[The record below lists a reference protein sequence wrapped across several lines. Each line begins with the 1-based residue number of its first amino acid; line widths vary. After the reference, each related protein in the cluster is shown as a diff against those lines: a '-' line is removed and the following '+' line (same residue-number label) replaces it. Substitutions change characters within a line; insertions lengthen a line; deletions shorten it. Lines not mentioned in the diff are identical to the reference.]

1 MRAKSIANNFQKEK
15 GGTKFNKIPISNTV
29 EMKFYNFCR
38 WVIIV
43 DRWEGSTRR
52 TMEEM
57 KERFYN
63 AINELHALR
72 NENADALYYDAEHE
86 KRRKEQL
93 IKQWNRTEQQVVSSY
108 TCISMF

>member
-1 MRAKSIANNFQKEK
+1 M
-15 GGTKFNKIPISNTV
+15 
-29 EMKFYNFCR
+29 
-38 WVIIV
+38 

-63 AINELHALR
+63 AVNELNTVR
-72 NENADALYYDAEHE
+72 NEKAEVLYYDAEHE

-93 IKQWNRTEQQVVSSY
+93 IKQWNRTEQQVFLFGITSSLSLHLELLKFS
-108 TCISMF
+108 T

>member
-1 MRAKSIANNFQKEK
+1 M
-15 GGTKFNKIPISNTV
+15 
-29 EMKFYNFCR
+29 
-38 WVIIV
+38 

-72 NENADALYYDAEHE
+72 NETADALYYDAEHE

-93 IKQWNRTEQQVVSSY
+93 IKQWNRTEQQVVFS
-108 TCISMF
+108 